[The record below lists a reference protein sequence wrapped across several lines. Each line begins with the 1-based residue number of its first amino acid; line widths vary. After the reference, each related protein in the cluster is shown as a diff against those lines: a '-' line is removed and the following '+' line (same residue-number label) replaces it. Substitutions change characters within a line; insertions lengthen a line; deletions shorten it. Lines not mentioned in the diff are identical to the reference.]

1 MISTIEK
8 LLEKSPTGSLIVRNA
23 CVFNPQF
30 ITSSNDEI
38 NLINKLKT
46 LVSQLIKQ
54 NWIDWI
60 DPQYGERVVLQYKSF
75 LQNEVKMK

>member
-30 ITSSNDEI
+30 ITSSNDES

-54 NWIDWI
+54 NWI

>member
-30 ITSSNDEI
+30 ITSSNDES
-38 NLINKLKT
+38 NLINNLKT

-54 NWIDWI
+54 NWID
-60 DPQYGERVVLQYKSF
+60 PQYGERAALQYRSF

>member
-8 LLEKSPTGSLIVRNA
+8 LLEKSPIGSLIVRNA

-54 NWIDWI
+54 NWID
-60 DPQYGERVVLQYKSF
+60 PQYGERVVLQYKSF

>member
-8 LLEKSPTGSLIVRNA
+8 LLEKSPIGSLIVRNA

-30 ITSSNDEI
+30 ITSSNDES
-38 NLINKLKT
+38 NLINNLKT

-54 NWIDWI
+54 NWID
-60 DPQYGERVVLQYKSF
+60 PQYGERVVLQYRSF